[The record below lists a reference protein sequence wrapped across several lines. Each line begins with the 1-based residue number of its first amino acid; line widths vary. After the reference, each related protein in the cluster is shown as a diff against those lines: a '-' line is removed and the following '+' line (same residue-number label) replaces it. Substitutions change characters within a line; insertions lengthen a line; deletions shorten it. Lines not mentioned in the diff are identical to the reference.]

1 MHNNGDY
8 YSKLLKYS
16 LSVPCPS
23 AIQIDLDLKRT
34 FPNDEKVMEEKF
46 QKSLRNILL
55 CYSTRNTSVGYCQ
68 GMNFIICRLLLIM
81 DNEEQTFW
89 LFVQIMEYFLS
100 LFYYANLAGIIVET
114 TLIETL
120 LPIYLPDLHNFLE
133 KNNFTTTTSNFIHK
147 WMVCLFTQTL
157 KFELAY
163 TFMDFF
169 FIDGRTALIKNSI
182 FIFAYLQNEIM
193 QQDSFEDI
201 YMILTD
207 VENKIVS
214 PKDMIY
220 FLYEKNFDL
229 SIDDINALRNA
240 LQKPILNKLING
252 ELLSTAKRTLEEMTE
267 LLHKKKIYCDP
278 KYPFCLYDVEQN
290 FPEYLVFK
298 ESKSALIID
307 DYYYIKCKNGYQD
320 EKEDGID
327 EFIQQKSDNSSELLL
342 ERHRH
347 VCDDQKLFESS
358 QNFSDFQKIF
368 SEEEIINNEKNKSQE
383 LKIYESLKKFKD
395 VEKMIHQLQ
404 EIIDKKKKI
413 IKPQEINSMI
423 QRNKNIKYYPD
434 NYSMFKPS

>member
-81 DNEEQTFW
+81 GNEEQTFW

-100 LFYYANLAGIIVET
+100 LFYYANLTGIIVET

-120 LPIYLPDLHNFLE
+120 LPIYLPQLHNFLE

-182 FIFAYLQNEIM
+182 FIFAYLENEIM

-201 YMILTD
+201 YMILTE
-207 VENKIVS
+207 VEDKIIN

-220 FLYEKNFDL
+220 FLYERNFDFTHN
-229 SIDDINALRNA
+229 DIIILRNM
-240 LQKPILNKLING
+240 LQKPILNKLISG
-252 ELLSTAKRTLEEMTE
+252 ELLSTAKRTLQEMKE

-278 KYPFCLYDVEQN
+278 KYPFCLYDVEEN

-298 ESKSALIID
+298 ESKNALIID

-320 EKEDGID
+320 EKADGID
-327 EFIQQKSDNSSELLL
+327 EFILQKNDNDSELLL

-358 QNFSDFQKIF
+358 QNFTDFQKIF
-368 SEEEIINNEKNKSQE
+368 SEEEILNKEKNKSQE

-395 VEKMIHQLQ
+395 VEKVIQKIQSL
-404 EIIDKKKKI
+404 IDKKKKV
-413 IKPQEINSMI
+413 IKLQEINEMI
-423 QRNKNIKYYPD
+423 QRNKDVKYYTD
-434 NYSMFKPS
+434 DYSMFKPS